1 MSSETARKIA
11 SCVPGYVGYWKRED
25 RKTSD
30 SLIRNYVASAVSS
43 ALAKLSELAKGQAEA
58 LLEKLELAAQD
69 YSRFFELGKIDEEVL
84 EQVYIRDL
92 ALVETAKRLEE
103 TEDVNQLAELL
114 QALERALDSRNNVLR
129 DISKAP
135 PAVLKPGKKR
145 KSILWRV
152 LRG

>member
-1 MSSETARKIA
+1 MSSETAKKIA

-43 ALAKLSELAKGQAEA
+43 ASAKLSEPAKGQAEA
-58 LLEKLELAAQD
+58 LLEKLAAQD
-69 YSRFFELGKIDEEVL
+69 YSRFFELGEIDEEVL
-84 EQVYIRDL
+84 EHIRDL

-103 TEDVNQLAELL
+103 TEDADQLAELL
-114 QALERALDSRNNVLR
+114 QALERALDSRNSVLR

-135 PAVLKPGKKR
+135 PAILKPGRKR
-145 KSILWRV
+145 ESILWRV

>member
-1 MSSETARKIA
+1 MPSETVKKIA
-11 SCVPGYVGYWKRED
+11 SHVPGYVGYWKRES

-30 SLIRNYVASAVSS
+30 SLIRNYVAFVVSF
-43 ALAKLSELAKGQAEA
+43 ALSRLDGPAKSRAEA
-58 LLEKLELAAQD
+58 LLEKLEIQN

-92 ALVETAKRLEE
+92 ALIETAKRLEE
-103 TEDVNQLAELL
+103 AEDASQLAELL
-114 QALERALDSRNNVLR
+114 RALERALDSRSNALR

-135 PAVLKPGKKR
+135 PAILKPGKKR
-145 KSILWRV
+145 ESILWRV